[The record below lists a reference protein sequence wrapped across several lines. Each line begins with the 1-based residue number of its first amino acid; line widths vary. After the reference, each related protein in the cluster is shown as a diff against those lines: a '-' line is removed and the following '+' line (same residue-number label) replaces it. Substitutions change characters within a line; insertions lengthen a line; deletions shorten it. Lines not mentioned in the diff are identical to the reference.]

1 MHLANFLAARIGA
14 YSGFEFSVCKLRRPA
29 LKNPGLS
36 PCRLARTNQSDPNH
50 IRAIEPAISLKPPNA
65 IKPNSEG

>member
-14 YSGFEFSVCKLRRPA
+14 YSGFEPAVCNLRRPA
-29 LKNPGLS
+29 LKIPAF
-36 PCRLARTNQSDPNH
+36 PRAAFARANQSDPNH